1 MWSIGGGGG
10 GAATGREGGG
20 AGGTHGASEI
30 LYTRLSNNDDT
41 ENGCCTVSPGDYIT
55 CPSLKHINVLV
66 WGRTKLLYRPR
77 CAIFGVFTVPCCGGH
92 DWTRAFGRSPATAGR
107 GK

>member
-1 MWSIGGGGG
+1 M
-10 GAATGREGGG
+10 EEG
-20 AGGTHGASEI
+20 AGQLLGERGEGLAEP
-30 LYTRLSNNDDT
+30 
-41 ENGCCTVSPGDYIT
+41 TVPLKYYIQDLVMMTLIMDAVQYHLETIIIT